1 MSVSDR
7 VVFITGA
14 SRGIGAA
21 AARAFAAGGARLA
34 LVARD
39 GAACAALAGEI
50 AEAGGQALGIGCD
63 VADAAALGEAVA
75 QAETAL
81 GPIDVLINNAAV
93 IAPIGLIGA
102 TDPAAWRRLVD
113 INLTGVFNGM
123 HAVLPGMRAR
133 RCGTIITISSGAAHN
148 ALEGWSG
155 YCASKAGAAM
165 LTACAHLEAG
175 GAGVRVMGLSP
186 GTVATDM
193 QREIRDSGV
202 NAVSRLDWSAHI
214 APEIVAQ
221 ALLWMCGPE
230 ADALRG
236 TELSLRDPA
245 LRARMGIAS

>member
-1 MSVSDR
+1 MSLSGR
-7 VVFITGA
+7 VVLITGA
-14 SRGIGAA
+14 SRGIGEA
-21 AARAFAAGGARLA
+21 AARAFAAAGARLA

-39 GAACAALAGEI
+39 GSACAALAGEI
-50 AEAGGQALGIGCD
+50 SGEGGQALGIGCD
-63 VADAAALGEAVA
+63 VADATALSVAVE
-75 QAETAL
+75 QAEAAL

-93 IAPIGLIGA
+93 IAPIGLIGK

-133 RCGTIITISSGAAHN
+133 KGGTIITISSGAAHN

-214 APEIVAQ
+214 APETVAQ
-221 ALLWMCGPE
+221 ALVWMCGPA
-230 ADALRG
+230 ADDCRG
-236 TELSLRDPA
+236 TEISLRDPA
-245 LRARMGIAS
+245 IRARMGLGA